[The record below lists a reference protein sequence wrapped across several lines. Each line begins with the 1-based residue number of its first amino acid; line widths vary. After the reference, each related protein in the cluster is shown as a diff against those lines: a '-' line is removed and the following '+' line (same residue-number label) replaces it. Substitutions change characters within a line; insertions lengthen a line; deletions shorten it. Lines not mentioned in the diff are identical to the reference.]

1 MDARVRQHPAHR
13 FLARGDPLRAFPAHR
28 PLGPCDREAQ
38 LSLLRIEG
46 LAKSFGGVAAVDD
59 LSFAVEEGEILGLI
73 GPNGSGQTT
82 ALNMLSGFLA
92 PDAGRAW
99 LAGEEVTAAS
109 TVSLARRGLLRMFQ
123 MTRVFA
129 RITAFDNLV
138 TAGLARGLDQHEA
151 GRRAEVLLDE
161 LTLGPVKY
169 LDAGQ
174 LSGGQR
180 KLLEFG
186 MCFIEPPRLAL
197 LDEPFAAVHPVMRE
211 TMATFIRRR
220 NQQGHTFL
228 VVSHDM
234 PIVVEL
240 CQRTVCMNA
249 GRLIAVGLTRDVL
262 REPAV
267 IEAYLG
273 SSADA

>member
-1 MDARVRQHPAHR
+1 M
-13 FLARGDPLRAFPAHR
+13 
-28 PLGPCDREAQ
+28 
-38 LSLLRIEG
+38 SLLRTEG
-46 LAKSFGGVAAVDD
+46 LTKHFGGVAAVED

-73 GPNGSGQTT
+73 GPNGSGKTT

-92 PDAGRAW
+92 PDAGKVW
-99 LAGEEVTAAS
+99 LADADVTGTS
-109 TVSLARRGLLRMFQ
+109 SVSLARRGLLRMFQ

-129 RITAFDNLV
+129 RVSAFDNLL
-138 TAGLARGLDQHEA
+138 TAGLARGLSEKEA
-151 GRRAEVLLDE
+151 QARAAALLDE
-161 LTLGPVKY
+161 LTLAPVKY

-186 MCFIEPPRLAL
+186 MCFIAPPRLAL

-211 TMATFIRRR
+211 TMARFIRRR
-220 NQQGHTFL
+220 NEQGHTFL

-234 PIVVEL
+234 PIVVDL

-249 GRLIAVGLTRDVL
+249 GRLIAAGPTREVL
-262 REPAV
+262 KETAV

-273 SSADA
+273 SGSHA

>member
-1 MDARVRQHPAHR
+1 M
-13 FLARGDPLRAFPAHR
+13 
-28 PLGPCDREAQ
+28 
-38 LSLLRIEG
+38 SLLRTEG
-46 LAKSFGGVAAVDD
+46 LTKHFGGVAAVDS
-59 LSFAVEEGEILGLI
+59 LSFTVEEGEILGLI
-73 GPNGSGQTT
+73 GPNGSGKTT
-82 ALNMLSGFLA
+82 ALNLLSGFLA
-92 PDAGRAW
+92 PDAGRVW
-99 LAGEEVTAAS
+99 LADEDITGKT
-109 TVSLARRGLLRMFQ
+109 TVALARRGLLRMFQ

-129 RITAFDNLV
+129 RVSAFDNLL
-138 TAGLARGLDQHEA
+138 TAGLARGLSEKESA
-151 GRRAEVLLDE
+151 SRADALIEE
-161 LTLGPVKY
+161 LTLAAVKF

-186 MCFIEPPRLAL
+186 MCFIAPPRLAL

-211 TMATFIRRR
+211 TMARFIRRR
-220 NQQGHTFL
+220 NEQGHTFL

-249 GRLIAVGLTRDVL
+249 GRLIAAGPTREVL
-262 REPAV
+262 KETAV

-273 SSADA
+273 SGSHA